1 MADIL
6 LNPNL
11 YGGWSGALTRHRRGG
26 LLLAT
31 RWRGVIGG
39 MQAAILP
46 WLLVAAWTTSPAS
59 AATVV
64 RLAWD
69 ANSESDL
76 AGYRLHYGTSPGV
89 YNQTQDAGTATSS
102 EVWNLDP
109 NTTYYFVVHAF
120 DLAGNESPESNAVS
134 ARPVVVV
141 GPRPTISL
149 AVEVAT
155 NSHYILQSGR
165 HTVRVAGS
173 NFQDGAL
180 MNLGPGV
187 VPGAT
192 SLAGPTELTATI
204 DVASTAT
211 LGPRT
216 LAITNPDTQSGSRVD
231 ALAVVKTADI
241 VLDCL
246 IDGSDLNILAR
257 AWNTRSGEI
266 GYVAEADLDGDSYV
280 GPVDLTIFSEF
291 FGQRL
296 AVCP

>member
-1 MADIL
+1 
-6 LNPNL
+6 
-11 YGGWSGALTRHRRGG
+11 
-26 LLLAT
+26 
-31 RWRGVIGG
+31 

-46 WLLVAAWTTSPAS
+46 WLLVAAWTTSSAS

-120 DLAGNESPESNAVS
+120 DLAGNESPASNAVS
-134 ARPVVVV
+134 ARPVAVV
-141 GPRPTISL
+141 GPQPTISQ

-165 HTVRVAGS
+165 HMVRVTGS

-180 MNLGPGV
+180 LALGPGIV
-187 VPGAT
+187 AGAT

-216 LAITNPDTQSGSRVD
+216 LAVTNPDTVSGSRGD

-241 VLDCL
+241 ASDCL

-257 AWNTRSGEI
+257 AWNTQSGEL
-266 GYVAEADLDGDSYV
+266 GYVAAADLDGDNYV
-280 GPVDLTIFSEF
+280 GPTDLTIFGEY

>member
-1 MADIL
+1 M
-6 LNPNL
+6 
-11 YGGWSGALTRHRRGG
+11 
-26 LLLAT
+26 LAT
-31 RWRGVIGG
+31 RWRGVIHG
-39 MQAAILP
+39 MQVAILP
-46 WLLVAAWTTSPAS
+46 WLLVAAWATSPAS

-89 YNQTQDAGTATSS
+89 YNQTRDAGTDTSFEIWS
-102 EVWNLDP
+102 LDP

-120 DLAGNESPESNAVS
+120 DFAGNESPPSNAVS

-141 GPRPTISL
+141 GPQPTISM
-149 AVEVAT
+149 AVEIAT

-173 NFQDGAL
+173 SFQDGAL

-192 SLAGPTELTATI
+192 SLADPTELTATI
-204 DVASTAT
+204 DVASTAA

-216 LAITNPDTQSGSRVD
+216 LAITNPDALSGSRVD
-231 ALAVVKTADI
+231 ALSVVKTADI

-257 AWNTRSGEI
+257 AWNTRSGEF
-266 GYVAEADLDGDSYV
+266 GYVAAADLDGDTYV
-280 GPVDLTIFSEF
+280 GPVDLTIFGEY

-296 AVCP
+296 TVCP

>member
-1 MADIL
+1 M
-6 LNPNL
+6 
-11 YGGWSGALTRHRRGG
+11 
-26 LLLAT
+26 
-31 RWRGVIGG
+31 IGG
-39 MQAAILP
+39 KLAAMLS
-46 WLLVAAWTTSPAS
+46 WLFVAVWATLPAS
-59 AATVV
+59 AASLV

-89 YNQTQDAGTATSS
+89 YNQTQEAGTATSLELWS
-102 EVWNLDP
+102 LDP
-109 NTTYYFVVHAF
+109 STTYYFVVHAF
-120 DLAGNESPESNAVS
+120 DRAGNESPASNAVS

-141 GPRPTISL
+141 GPAPIVSS

-155 NSHYILQSGR
+155 HSHYILQSGR
-165 HTVRVAGS
+165 HTVRVSGS

-180 MNLGPGV
+180 MNLGPGI

-192 SLAGPTELTATI
+192 SLADPTELTATI

-216 LAITNPDTQSGSRVD
+216 LVVTNPDSVSGSRLD

-241 VLDCL
+241 VRDCL

-257 AWNTRSGEI
+257 AWNTRSGEV
-266 GYVAEADLDGDSYV
+266 GYVAESDLDGDDYV
-280 GPVDLTIFSEF
+280 GPVDLTIFGEY

-296 AVCP
+296 TVCP